1 MSCKTHTY
9 DNGFRLIYEKAPLNT
24 EQISINVFC
33 DIGSI
38 HEPTETMKGPED
50 RRVQSNARTSG
61 ASVASSTLRG
71 SAHFIEHMCF
81 KGTKNLKNTHTL
93 SLIFDKSGA
102 FLNAYTDRR
111 YTCYY
116 ASGLSEHMCE
126 YVNTIGDML
135 LNSVFDKT
143 QYDKE
148 HDVVREEMTK
158 DADDAETTVLEN
170 ADRLL
175 YAGSTF
181 ANPVDLL
188 KYHEGP
194 NALKHADVL
203 KIYNQYYVPSRLIL
217 SVCCTTPFAE
227 IKRCV
232 DASPFARSKKVSA
245 TPIPPLILAVTPQT
259 SVQYCITKQTGV
271 SPAHICIA
279 FRTCAI
285 SNTDKYCLKVL
296 KNILSET
303 MNARLFFLLREDN
316 GLSYTSNAMCDYFEH
331 MGDFKIYAEC
341 DNSKVFINC
350 AEGTVTHCASKASR
364 TVNKGAKKPGVFPL
378 LIGMIEDLVKNGIK
392 QDELNMTK
400 SYLKS
405 KMMLKAED
413 CDVIA
418 KHNGKLALFGL
429 AHIPFCD
436 IYKKCIEPITKKQ
449 MDACIKKYFRH
460 DGMTISVISS
470 NSNVVQPDK
479 YEKIVNL
486 IKGKV

>member
-9 DNGFRLIYEKAPLNT
+9 DNGFRLIYEKVPINT

-38 HEPTETMKGPED
+38 HEPKGNE
-50 RRVQSNARTSG
+50 
-61 ASVASSTLRG
+61 G

-81 KGTKNLKNTHTL
+81 KGTRELKDTHAL

-203 KIYNQYYVPSRLIL
+203 AFYNQYYVPSRFIL
-217 SVCCTTPFAE
+217 SICSANSFAE

-232 DASPFARSKKVSA
+232 DASPFARSKKASV
-245 TPIPPLILAVTPQT
+245 TPIPPLILAITPQT
-259 SVQYCITKQTGV
+259 GVQYCIAKQTGV

-350 AEGTVTHCASKASR
+350 AEGTVTHCASKAIR
-364 TVNKGAKKPGVFPL
+364 TVNKGNKKPGVFPL
-378 LIGMIEDLVKNGIK
+378 LMGMIEDLVKNGIK
-392 QDELNMTK
+392 QDELSLAK

-413 CDVIA
+413 CDVLA

-429 AHIPFCD
+429 EHIPFCD
-436 IYKKCIEPITKKQ
+436 VYKKCIEPITKKQ
-449 MDACIKKYFRH
+449 MDDCIRKYFRR
-460 DGMTISVISS
+460 DGMTVSVISS

>member
-9 DNGFRLIYEKAPLNT
+9 DNGFRLIYEKAPFKT

-38 HEPTETMKGPED
+38 HEPEHSELK
-50 RRVQSNARTSG
+50 
-61 ASVASSTLRG
+61 G

-81 KGTKNLKNTHTL
+81 KGTKDLKDTRTL

-116 ASGLSEHMCE
+116 ASGLSKHMCE

-203 KIYNQYYVPSRLIL
+203 AFYNQYYVPSRFIL
-217 SVCCTTPFAE
+217 SICSANSFAE

-245 TPIPPLILAVTPQT
+245 TPIPPLILSITPQT
-259 SVQYCITKQTGV
+259 GVQYCITKQSGV

-279 FRTCAI
+279 FRTCEI
-285 SNTDKYCLKVL
+285 SNPDKYCLKVL
-296 KNILSET
+296 KNVLSET

-341 DNSKVFINC
+341 DNSKVFYN
-350 AEGTVTHCASKASR
+350 GSVTQGAKG
-364 TVNKGAKKPGVFPL
+364 NKGNKGLGVFPL
-378 LIGMIEDLVKNGIK
+378 LMGMIEDLVKNGIK
-392 QDELNMTK
+392 QDELNMVK

-405 KMMLKAED
+405 KMMMKAED

-429 AHIPFCD
+429 PHMPFCD

-460 DGMTISVISS
+460 DGMTVSIISS
-470 NSNVVQPDK
+470 DSNVAKQEK
-479 YEKIVNL
+479 YKKIVN
-486 IKGKV
+486 KGNYVPL

>member
-9 DNGFRLIYEKAPLNT
+9 NNGFRLIYEKAPFNT
-24 EQISINVFC
+24 KQISINVFC

-38 HEPTETMKGPED
+38 HEPTETMKG
-50 RRVQSNARTSG
+50 
-61 ASVASSTLRG
+61 

-81 KGTKNLKNTHTL
+81 KGTKDLKDTRTL
-93 SLIFDKSGA
+93 SLVFDKSGA

-116 ASGLSEHMCE
+116 ASGLAEHMCD

-188 KYHEGP
+188 KYHEGVH
-194 NALKHADVL
+194 ALKHADVL
-203 KIYNQYYVPSRLIL
+203 EMYNTYYVPSRFIL
-217 SVCCTTPFAE
+217 SICSANSFEE

-232 DASPFARSKKVSA
+232 DASPFAKSKKVSA

-259 SVQYCITKQTGV
+259 GVQYCIAKQPGIT
-271 SPAHICIA
+271 PAHICIG

-285 SNTDKYCLKVL
+285 TNNDRYCLKVL

-316 GLSYTSNAMCDYFEH
+316 GLSYTSNAVCDYFEH

-341 DNSKVFINC
+341 DNSKVFTN
-350 AEGTVTHCASKASR
+350 KR
-364 TVNKGAKKPGVFPL
+364 TKPGVFPL
-378 LIGMIEDLVKNGIK
+378 LMGMIEDLVKNGIT

-405 KMMLKAED
+405 KMLMKAED
-413 CDVIA
+413 CDVLA

-429 AHIPFCD
+429 EDTRFSSV
-436 IYKKCIEPITKKQ
+436 YKKYIEPITKKQ
-449 MDACIKKYFRH
+449 MDACIRKYFRR
-460 DGMTISVISS
+460 DGMTVSVISS
-470 NSNVVQPDK
+470 DPNVVHPDK

>member
-1 MSCKTHTY
+1 MSFETHTY
-9 DNGFRLIYEKAPLNT
+9 DNGFRLIYEKAPLDT

-38 HEPTETMKGPED
+38 HEPNETLKDPED

-61 ASVASSTLRG
+61 ASVASSTLKG

-81 KGTKNLKNTHTL
+81 KGTKKLKDTRTL
-93 SLIFDKSGA
+93 SLIFDKTGA

-116 ASGLSEHMCE
+116 ASGLSEHMCD
-126 YVNTIGDML
+126 YINTIGDML

-194 NALKHADVL
+194 HSLKHEDVL
-203 KIYNQYYVPSRLIL
+203 AFYNQYYVPSRFIL
-217 SVCCTTPFAE
+217 SICSANSFSE

-232 DASPFARSKKVSA
+232 DASPFARSKKMPA
-245 TPIPPLILAVTPQT
+245 TPIPPLILGVTPQT
-259 SVQYCITKQTGV
+259 GVQYCIAKQSGI
-271 SPAHICIA
+271 SPAHICIG
-279 FRTCAI
+279 FRTCSI
-285 SNTDKYCLKVL
+285 SNPDRYCLKVL

-341 DNSKVFINC
+341 DNSKVFYN
-350 AEGTVTHCASKASR
+350 GSVTH
-364 TVNKGAKKPGVFPL
+364 GAKGIKGNKALGVFPL
-378 LIGMIEDLVKNGIK
+378 LIGLIEDLVKNGIK
-392 QDELNMTK
+392 QDELTMAKN
-400 SYLKS
+400 YLKN
-405 KMMLKAED
+405 KMRMKSED
-413 CDVIA
+413 YDALA

-429 AHIPFCD
+429 AHIPFSD
-436 IYKKCIEPITKKQ
+436 VYKKCIEPITKKE
-449 MDACIKKYFRH
+449 MDSCIKKYFRH
-460 DGMTISVISS
+460 DGMTVSIISS
-470 NSNVVQPDK
+470 DPDVAK
-479 YEKIVNL
+479 QESYEKIVNA
-486 IKGKV
+486 IKFI

>member
-24 EQISINVFC
+24 EQISLNVFC

-38 HEPTETMKGPED
+38 HEPKGNE
-50 RRVQSNARTSG
+50 
-61 ASVASSTLRG
+61 G

-81 KGTKNLKNTHTL
+81 KGTQNLKDTHTL

-116 ASGLSEHMCE
+116 ASGLSKHMCE

-203 KIYNQYYVPSRLIL
+203 AFYNQYYVPSRFIL
-217 SVCCTTPFAE
+217 SICSANSFAE
-227 IKRCV
+227 IKQCV

-259 SVQYCITKQTGV
+259 GVQYCITKQSGV

-285 SNTDKYCLKVL
+285 SNPDKYCLKVL

-316 GLSYTSNAMCDYFEH
+316 GLSYTSNAMCDYFEQ

-350 AEGTVTHCASKASR
+350 AKGTVTHG
-364 TVNKGAKKPGVFPL
+364 TVTHGKKPGVFSL
-378 LIGMIEDLVKNGIK
+378 LMGMIEDLVKNGIK
-392 QDELNMTK
+392 QDELSLAK
-400 SYLKS
+400 SYLKG
-405 KMMLKAED
+405 KMQMKAED
-413 CDVIA
+413 CNVLA

-429 AHIPFCD
+429 AHISFCD
-436 IYKKCIEPITKKQ
+436 VYKKCIEPITKKQ

-460 DGMTISVISS
+460 DGMTVSVISS
-470 NSNVVQPDK
+470 NFETVKQEK
-479 YEKIVNL
+479 YEKTVDSMKIA
-486 IKGKV
+486 

>member
-1 MSCKTHTY
+1 MSFETHTY
-9 DNGFRLIYEKAPLNT
+9 DNGFRLIYEKAPLKTN
-24 EQISINVFC
+24 QISINVFC

-38 HEPTETMKGPED
+38 HEPDDGK
-50 RRVQSNARTSG
+50 SG
-61 ASVASSTLRG
+61 CFAPLKG

-81 KGTKNLKNTHTL
+81 KGTKKLKDTRTL

-116 ASGLSEHMCE
+116 ASGLSEHMCD

-135 LNSVFDKT
+135 LNSVFDKF

-194 NALKHADVL
+194 HSLKHEDVL
-203 KIYNQYYVPSRLIL
+203 AFYNQYYVPSRFIL
-217 SVCCTTPFAE
+217 SICSGNSFAE

-232 DASPFARSKKVSA
+232 DASPFARSKKMPA
-245 TPIPPLILAVTPQT
+245 TPIPPLILSITPQT
-259 SVQYCITKQTGV
+259 GVQYCITKQPGV
-271 SPAHICIA
+271 SPAHICIG
-279 FRTCAI
+279 FRTCSIA
-285 SNTDKYCLKVL
+285 NPDRYCLKVL

-341 DNSKVFINC
+341 DNAKVFHN
-350 AEGTVTHCASKASR
+350 GSVTQGAKG
-364 TVNKGAKKPGVFPL
+364 NKGNKGTKTPGVFPL
-378 LIGMIEDLVKNGIK
+378 LIGLIEDLVKNGIK
-392 QDELNMTK
+392 QDELTMAK

-405 KMMLKAED
+405 KMQMKSEEYDAL
-413 CDVIA
+413 A

-429 AHIPFCD
+429 EHIPFSD
-436 IYKKCIEPITKKQ
+436 VYKKCIEPITKKE
-449 MDACIKKYFRH
+449 MDACIRKYFRR
-460 DGMTISVISS
+460 DGMTVSIISS
-470 NSNVVQPDK
+470 DTNVAKQEKYETIVNKGNVVP
-479 YEKIVNL
+479 L
-486 IKGKV
+486 

>member
-9 DNGFRLIYEKAPLNT
+9 NNGFRLIYEKAPFNT
-24 EQISINVFC
+24 KQISINVFC

-38 HEPTETMKGPED
+38 HEPKETMKG
-50 RRVQSNARTSG
+50 A
-61 ASVASSTLRG
+61 
-71 SAHFIEHMCF
+71 AHFIEHMCF
-81 KGTKNLKNTHTL
+81 KGTKDLKDTRTL

-116 ASGLSEHMCE
+116 ASGLAEHMCD

-188 KYHEGP
+188 KYHEGAH
-194 NALKHADVL
+194 ALKHADVL
-203 KIYNQYYVPSRLIL
+203 EMYNTYYVPSRFIL
-217 SVCCTTPFAE
+217 SICSANSFEE

-232 DASPFARSKKVSA
+232 DASPFAKSKKVSA

-259 SVQYCITKQTGV
+259 GVQYCIMKQPGV
-271 SPAHICIA
+271 SPAHICIG

-285 SNTDKYCLKVL
+285 TNNERYCLKVL
-296 KNILSET
+296 KNVLSET

-316 GLSYTSNAMCDYFEH
+316 GLSYTSNAVCDYFEH

-341 DNSKVFINC
+341 DNSKVFHNR
-350 AEGTVTHCASKASR
+350 SKG
-364 TVNKGAKKPGVFPL
+364 NKGNKGLGVFPL
-378 LIGMIEDLVKNGIK
+378 LMGMIEDLVKNGIT
-392 QDELNMTK
+392 QEELNMTK

-405 KMMLKAED
+405 KMLMKAED
-413 CDVIA
+413 CDVLA
-418 KHNGKLALFGL
+418 KHNGKLVLFGL
-429 AHIPFCD
+429 DDTRFSSV
-436 IYKKCIEPITKKQ
+436 YKNYIEPITKKQ
-449 MDACIKKYFRH
+449 MDACIRKYFRR
-460 DGMTISVISS
+460 DGMTVSVISS
-470 NSNVVQPDK
+470 DPNVAKQENYAK
-479 YEKIVNL
+479 ANL
-486 IKGKV
+486 R

>member
-1 MSCKTHTY
+1 MSFETHTY
-9 DNGFRLIYEKAPLNT
+9 DNGFRLIYEKAPLDT

-38 HEPTETMKGPED
+38 HEPEETLK
-50 RRVQSNARTSG
+50 
-61 ASVASSTLRG
+61 G

-81 KGTKNLKNTHTL
+81 KGTKKLKDTRTL
-93 SLIFDKSGA
+93 SLVFDKTGA

-116 ASGLSEHMCE
+116 ASGLAEHMCD
-126 YVNTIGDML
+126 YINTIGDML
-135 LNSVFDKT
+135 LNSVFDKI

-194 NALKHADVL
+194 NALKHEDVL
-203 KIYNQYYVPSRLIL
+203 AFYNQYYVPSRFIL
-217 SVCCTTPFAE
+217 SVCCAAPFAK

-232 DASPFARSKKVSA
+232 DASPFAKSKKMP
-245 TPIPPLILAVTPQT
+245 TFPIPPLILSITPQT
-259 SVQYCITKQTGV
+259 GVQYCVAKQPGI
-271 SPAHICIA
+271 SPAHICIG

-285 SNTDKYCLKVL
+285 SNPDRYCLKVL

-341 DNSKVFINC
+341 DNSKVFHN
-350 AEGTVTHCASKASR
+350 GSVTHGKA
-364 TVNKGAKKPGVFPL
+364 PGVFPL
-378 LIGMIEDLVKNGIK
+378 LIGLIEDLVKNGIE
-392 QDELNMTK
+392 QDELTIAK
-400 SYLKS
+400 SYLKN
-405 KMMLKAED
+405 KMCMKSEEYDALS
-413 CDVIA
+413 

-429 AHIPFCD
+429 EHIPFSD
-436 IYKKCIEPITKKQ
+436 VYEKCIEPITKKE
-449 MDACIKKYFRH
+449 MGACIKKYFRH
-460 DGMTISVISS
+460 DGMTVSIISS
-470 NSNVVQPDK
+470 DPNVGKQEK
-479 YEKIVNL
+479 YQKIVNA
-486 IKGKV
+486 IKFI

>member
-9 DNGFRLIYEKAPLNT
+9 NNGFRLIYEKAPLKT

-38 HEPTETMKGPED
+38 HEKHE
-50 RRVQSNARTSG
+50 
-61 ASVASSTLRG
+61 TLRG
-71 SAHFIEHMCF
+71 AAHFIEHMCF
-81 KGTKNLKNTHTL
+81 KGTKDLKDTRTL

-116 ASGLSEHMCE
+116 ASGLAEHMCE

-188 KYHEGP
+188 KYHEGAH
-194 NALKHADVL
+194 ALKHADVL
-203 KIYNQYYVPSRLIL
+203 EMYNTYYVPSRFIL
-217 SVCCTTPFAE
+217 SICSANSFDE

-232 DASPFARSKKVSA
+232 DASPFAKSKKVSV
-245 TPIPPLILAVTPQT
+245 TPIPPLILGVTPQT
-259 SVQYCITKQTGV
+259 GVQHCIAKQPGIT
-271 SPAHICIA
+271 PAHICIG

-285 SNTDKYCLKVL
+285 TNNDRYCLKVL
-296 KNILSET
+296 KNVLGET

-316 GLSYTSNAMCDYFEH
+316 GLSYTSTAMCDYFEH

-341 DNSKVFINC
+341 DNSKVFHNR
-350 AEGTVTHCASKASR
+350 SKG
-364 TVNKGAKKPGVFPL
+364 NKGNKGPGVFPL
-378 LIGMIEDLVKNGIK
+378 LMGMIEDLVKNGIK
-392 QDELNMTK
+392 QDELDMAK

-405 KMMLKAED
+405 KMQMKAED
-413 CDVIA
+413 CDALA
-418 KHNGKLALFGL
+418 KHNGKLLLFGL
-429 AHIPFCD
+429 EETRFSSV
-436 IYKKCIEPITKKQ
+436 YKNYIEPITKKQ
-449 MDACIKKYFRH
+449 MDACIRKYFRR
-460 DGMTISVISS
+460 DGMTVSVISS
-470 NSNVVQPDK
+470 DPNVVKQGNYVK
-479 YEKIVNL
+479 ANL
-486 IKGKV
+486 R

>member
-1 MSCKTHTY
+1 MSFETHTY
-9 DNGFRLIYEKAPLNT
+9 DNGFRLIYEKAPLKTN
-24 EQISINVFC
+24 QISINVFC

-38 HEPTETMKGPED
+38 HEKRD
-50 RRVQSNARTSG
+50 I
-61 ASVASSTLRG
+61 LKG

-81 KGTKNLKNTHTL
+81 KGTKKLKDTRTL

-194 NALKHADVL
+194 HSLKHEDVL
-203 KIYNQYYVPSRLIL
+203 AFYNQYYVPSRFIL
-217 SVCCTTPFAE
+217 SICSANSFAE

-232 DASPFARSKKVSA
+232 DASPFAKSKKMPV
-245 TPIPPLILAVTPQT
+245 TPIPPLILSITPQT
-259 SVQYCITKQTGV
+259 GVQYCIAKQSGV
-271 SPAHICIA
+271 SPAHICIG

-285 SNTDKYCLKVL
+285 ANPDKYCLKVL

-341 DNSKVFINC
+341 DNAKVFYN
-350 AEGTVTHCASKASR
+350 GKT
-364 TVNKGAKKPGVFPL
+364 PGVFPL
-378 LIGMIEDLVKNGIK
+378 LIGLIEDLVKTGIK
-392 QDELNMTK
+392 QDELTMAK

-405 KMMLKAED
+405 RMQMKSEEYDAL
-413 CDVIA
+413 A

-429 AHIPFCD
+429 EHIPFSD
-436 IYKKCIEPITKKQ
+436 VYKKCIEPITKKE
-449 MDACIKKYFRH
+449 MDACIRKYFRH
-460 DGMTISVISS
+460 DGMTVSIISS
-470 NSNVVQPDK
+470 DSAIVKQGN
-479 YEKIVNL
+479 YEKIVNA
-486 IKGKV
+486 IKFI

>member
-1 MSCKTHTY
+1 MSFETHTY
-9 DNGFRLIYEKAPLNT
+9 DNGFRLIYEKAPLDT
-24 EQISINVFC
+24 KQISINVFC

-38 HEPTETMKGPED
+38 HEPDDK
-50 RRVQSNARTSG
+50 SCS
-61 ASVASSTLRG
+61 LKG

-81 KGTKNLKNTHTL
+81 KGTKKLKDTRTL

-116 ASGLSEHMCE
+116 ASGLSDHMCD
-126 YVNTIGDML
+126 YINTIGDML
-135 LNSVFDKT
+135 LNSVFDKI

-175 YAGSTF
+175 YSGSTF

-188 KYHEGP
+188 KYHEGI
-194 NALKHADVL
+194 NALKHEDVL
-203 KIYNQYYVPSRLIL
+203 AFYNQYYVPSRFIL
-217 SVCCTTPFAE
+217 SVCCAEPFAK

-232 DASPFARSKKVSA
+232 DASPFAKSRKMPA
-245 TPIPPLILAVTPQT
+245 TPIPPLILGITPQT
-259 SVQYCITKQTGV
+259 GVQYCITKQPGV
-271 SPAHICIA
+271 SPAHICIG

-285 SNTDKYCLKVL
+285 SNQDKYCLKVL

-316 GLSYTSNAMCDYFEH
+316 GLSYTSNSMCDYFEH

-341 DNSKVFINC
+341 DNAKVFHN
-350 AEGTVTHCASKASR
+350 G
-364 TVNKGAKKPGVFPL
+364 NKLGVFPL
-378 LIGMIEDLVKNGIK
+378 LIGLIEDLVKNGIER
-392 QDELNMTK
+392 DELSMAK
-400 SYLKS
+400 SYLKN
-405 KMMLKAED
+405 KMLMKSED
-413 CDVIA
+413 YDALA

-429 AHIPFCD
+429 PHIPFSD
-436 IYKKCIEPITKKQ
+436 VYKTHIHPITKKDI
-449 MDACIKKYFRH
+449 DACIRKYFRH
-460 DGMTISVISS
+460 DGMTVSIISS
-470 NSNVVQPDK
+470 DSDVVKQES
-479 YEKIVNL
+479 YEKIV
-486 IKGKV
+486 KGTKVPLRSLL

>member
-1 MSCKTHTY
+1 MSFETHTY
-9 DNGFRLIYEKAPLNT
+9 DNGFRLIYEKAPLKTN
-24 EQISINVFC
+24 QISINVFC

-38 HEPTETMKGPED
+38 HEKQD
-50 RRVQSNARTSG
+50 
-61 ASVASSTLRG
+61 TLRG
-71 SAHFIEHMCF
+71 AAHFIEHMCF
-81 KGTKNLKNTHTL
+81 KGTKKLKDTRTL

-116 ASGLSEHMCE
+116 ASGLSEHMCD

-135 LNSVFDKT
+135 LNSVFDKF

-170 ADRLL
+170 ADQLL
-175 YAGSTF
+175 YSGSTF

-194 NALKHADVL
+194 HSLKHEDVL
-203 KIYNQYYVPSRLIL
+203 AFYNQYYVPSRFIL
-217 SVCCTTPFAE
+217 SICSANSFAE

-232 DASPFARSKKVSA
+232 DASPFAKSKKMPA
-245 TPIPPLILAVTPQT
+245 TPIPPLILSITPQT
-259 SVQYCITKQTGV
+259 GVQYCITKQHGV
-271 SPAHICIA
+271 SPAHICIG

-285 SNTDKYCLKVL
+285 ANPDKYCLKVL

-341 DNSKVFINC
+341 DNSKVFYN
-350 AEGTVTHCASKASR
+350 GTVTHGPKG
-364 TVNKGAKKPGVFPL
+364 TVNNGKAPGVFPL
-378 LIGMIEDLVKNGIK
+378 LIKLIKDLVKNGIK
-392 QDELNMTK
+392 QDELTMAKN
-400 SYLKS
+400 YLKS
-405 KMMLKAED
+405 RMQMKSEEYDAL
-413 CDVIA
+413 A

-429 AHIPFCD
+429 EHIPFSD
-436 IYKKCIEPITKKQ
+436 VYKKCIEPITKKE
-449 MDACIKKYFRH
+449 MDACIRKYFRH
-460 DGMTISVISS
+460 DGMTVSIISS
-470 NSNVVQPDK
+470 DSDVAKQEK
-479 YEKIVNL
+479 YQKIVNA
-486 IKGKV
+486 IKFI

>member
-9 DNGFRLIYEKAPLNT
+9 NNGFRLIYEKAPLKT

-38 HEPTETMKGPED
+38 HEPTETMKG
-50 RRVQSNARTSG
+50 
-61 ASVASSTLRG
+61 

-81 KGTKNLKNTHTL
+81 KGTKDLKDTRTL

-116 ASGLSEHMCE
+116 ASGLAEHMCD

-194 NALKHADVL
+194 HALKHADVL
-203 KIYNQYYVPSRLIL
+203 EMYNTYYVPSRFIL
-217 SVCCTTPFAE
+217 SICSANSFEE

-232 DASPFARSKKVSA
+232 DASPFAKSKKVSA

-259 SVQYCITKQTGV
+259 GVQYCIAKQPGIT
-271 SPAHICIA
+271 PAHICIEC
-279 FRTCAI
+279 RTCAI
-285 SNTDKYCLKVL
+285 TNNDRYCLKVL
-296 KNILSET
+296 KNVLGET

-316 GLSYTSNAMCDYFEH
+316 GLSYTSTAMCDYFEH
-331 MGDFKIYAEC
+331 MGDFKIYTEC
-341 DNSKVFINC
+341 DNSKVFHN
-350 AEGTVTHCASKASR
+350 ASVTQGAKGSKG
-364 TVNKGAKKPGVFPL
+364 NKGLGVFPL
-378 LIGMIEDLVKNGIK
+378 LMGMIEDLVKNGIT

-405 KMMLKAED
+405 KMLMKAED
-413 CDVIA
+413 CDALA
-418 KHNGKLALFGL
+418 KHNGKLLLFG
-429 AHIPFCD
+429 IECNEETRFSSV
-436 IYKKCIEPITKKQ
+436 YKNHIEPITKKQ
-449 MDACIKKYFRH
+449 MDACIRKYFRR
-460 DGMTISVISS
+460 DGMTVSVISS
-470 NSNVVQPDK
+470 DSNVVKQGNYVK
-479 YEKIVNL
+479 ANL
-486 IKGKV
+486 R

>member
-9 DNGFRLIYEKAPLNT
+9 NNGFRLIYEKAPFNT
-24 EQISINVFC
+24 KQISINVFC

-38 HEPTETMKGPED
+38 HEPTETMKG
-50 RRVQSNARTSG
+50 
-61 ASVASSTLRG
+61 

-81 KGTKNLKNTHTL
+81 KGTKDLKDTRTL

-116 ASGLSEHMCE
+116 ASGLAEHMCD

-188 KYHEGP
+188 KYHEGAH
-194 NALKHADVL
+194 ALKHADVL
-203 KIYNQYYVPSRLIL
+203 EMYNTYYVPSRFIL
-217 SVCCTTPFAE
+217 SICSANSFEE

-232 DASPFARSKKVSA
+232 DASPFAKSKKVSA

-259 SVQYCITKQTGV
+259 GVQYCIVKQPGV
-271 SPAHICIA
+271 SPAHICIG

-285 SNTDKYCLKVL
+285 TNIERYCLKVL
-296 KNILSET
+296 KNVLSET

-316 GLSYTSNAMCDYFEH
+316 GLSYTSNAVCDYFEH

-341 DNSKVFINC
+341 DNSKVFTN
-350 AEGTVTHCASKASR
+350 KR
-364 TVNKGAKKPGVFPL
+364 TKPGVFPL
-378 LIGMIEDLVKNGIK
+378 LMGMIEDLVKNGIT

-405 KMMLKAED
+405 KMLMKAED
-413 CDVIA
+413 CDVLA
-418 KHNGKLALFGL
+418 KHNGKLVLFGL
-429 AHIPFCD
+429 EDTRFSSV
-436 IYKKCIEPITKKQ
+436 YKKYIEPITKKQ
-449 MDACIKKYFRH
+449 MDACIRKYFRR
-460 DGMTISVISS
+460 DGMTVSVISS
-470 NSNVVQPDK
+470 DPNVAKQENYVK
-479 YEKIVNL
+479 ANL
-486 IKGKV
+486 WFSLDLSL

>member
-1 MSCKTHTY
+1 
-9 DNGFRLIYEKAPLNT
+9 LIYEKAPLDT

-38 HEPTETMKGPED
+38 HEPQAPLK
-50 RRVQSNARTSG
+50 
-61 ASVASSTLRG
+61 G

-81 KGTKNLKNTHTL
+81 KGTKKLKDTRTL
-93 SLIFDKSGA
+93 SLIFDKTGA

-126 YVNTIGDML
+126 YINTIGDML
-135 LNSVFDKT
+135 LNSVFDKI

-170 ADRLL
+170 ADQLL

-194 NALKHADVL
+194 HALKHADVL
-203 KIYNQYYVPSRLIL
+203 AFYNQYYVPSRFIL
-217 SVCCTTPFAE
+217 SICSANSFAE

-232 DASPFARSKKVSA
+232 DASPFAKSKKMPA
-245 TPIPPLILAVTPQT
+245 TPIPPLILSITPQT
-259 SVQYCITKQTGV
+259 GVQYCIVKQPGV
-271 SPAHICIA
+271 SPAHICIG
-279 FRTCAI
+279 FRTCSIA
-285 SNTDKYCLKVL
+285 NPDKYCLKVL

-303 MNARLFFLLREDN
+303 MNARLFFLLREEN

-341 DNSKVFINC
+341 DNAKVF
-350 AEGTVTHCASKASR
+350 H
-364 TVNKGAKKPGVFPL
+364 NKNKLGVYPL
-378 LIGMIEDLVKNGIK
+378 LIGLIEDLVKNGIK
-392 QDELNMTK
+392 QDELTMAKN
-400 SYLKS
+400 YLKS
-405 KMMLKAED
+405 RMQMKLED
-413 CDVIA
+413 CDALA

-429 AHIPFCD
+429 EHIPFSD
-436 IYKKCIEPITKKQ
+436 VYKKCIEPITKKE
-449 MDACIKKYFRH
+449 MDACIRKYFRH
-460 DGMTISVISS
+460 DGMTVSIISS
-470 NSNVVQPDK
+470 DS
-479 YEKIVNL
+479 EIVK
-486 IKGKV
+486 KGNYVPLEPLL

>member
-9 DNGFRLIYEKAPLNT
+9 NNGFRLIYEKAPFNT
-24 EQISINVFC
+24 KQISINVFC

-38 HEPTETMKGPED
+38 HEKHDTLKGAED

-71 SAHFIEHMCF
+71 AAHFIEHMCF
-81 KGTKNLKNTHTL
+81 KGTKDLKDTRTL

-116 ASGLSEHMCE
+116 ASGLAEHMCD

-188 KYHEGP
+188 KYHEGVH
-194 NALKHADVL
+194 ALKHADVL
-203 KIYNQYYVPSRLIL
+203 EMYNTYYVPSRFIL
-217 SVCCTTPFAE
+217 SICSANSFEE

-232 DASPFARSKKVSA
+232 DASPFAKSKKVSA

-259 SVQYCITKQTGV
+259 GVQYCIAKQPGIT
-271 SPAHICIA
+271 PAHICIG

-285 SNTDKYCLKVL
+285 TNNDRYCLKVL

-316 GLSYTSNAMCDYFEH
+316 GLSYTSTAMCDYFEH

-341 DNSKVFINC
+341 DNSKVFIN
-350 AEGTVTHCASKASR
+350 KR
-364 TVNKGAKKPGVFPL
+364 TKPGVFPL
-378 LIGMIEDLVKNGIK
+378 LIGMIEDLVKNGIT

-405 KMMLKAED
+405 KMQMKAED
-413 CDVIA
+413 CDALA
-418 KHNGKLALFGL
+418 KHNGKLLLFG
-429 AHIPFCD
+429 IECNEETQFSSV
-436 IYKKCIEPITKKQ
+436 YKNYIEPITKKQ
-449 MDACIKKYFRH
+449 MDACIRKYFRR
-460 DGMTISVISS
+460 DGMTVSVISS
-470 NSNVVQPDK
+470 DPNVVHPDK

>member
-1 MSCKTHTY
+1 MSFETHTY
-9 DNGFRLIYEKAPLNT
+9 DNGFRLIYEKAPLDT

-38 HEPTETMKGPED
+38 HEPDGN
-50 RRVQSNARTSG
+50 SARTSG
-61 ASVASSTLRG
+61 ASVAPPEGRTLLKDPEDRRAQSTLKG

-81 KGTKNLKNTHTL
+81 KGTKKLKDTRTL

-116 ASGLSEHMCE
+116 ASGLSEHMCD
-126 YVNTIGDML
+126 YINTIGDML
-135 LNSVFDKT
+135 LNSVFDKF
-143 QYDKE
+143 QYEKE

-175 YAGSTF
+175 YSGSTF

-203 KIYNQYYVPSRLIL
+203 AFYNQYYVPSRFIL
-217 SVCCTTPFAE
+217 SVCCGASFAK

-232 DASPFARSKKVSA
+232 DASPFAKSKKMPA
-245 TPIPPLILAVTPQT
+245 TPIPPLILGVTPQT
-259 SVQYCITKQTGV
+259 GVQYCIAKQSGI
-271 SPAHICIA
+271 SPAHICIG

-285 SNTDKYCLKVL
+285 ANHDRYCLKVL

-341 DNSKVFINC
+341 DNSKVFHN
-350 AEGTVTHCASKASR
+350 GTVTQ
-364 TVNKGAKKPGVFPL
+364 GAKGNKALGVFPL
-378 LIGMIEDLVKNGIK
+378 LMGLIEDLVKNGIK
-392 QDELNMTK
+392 QDELTMAK
-400 SYLKS
+400 SYLKN
-405 KMMLKAED
+405 KMRMKSED
-413 CDVIA
+413 CDALA

-429 AHIPFCD
+429 EHIPFSD
-436 IYKKCIEPITKKQ
+436 VYKKCIEPITKKE

-460 DGMTISVISS
+460 DGMTVSIISS
-470 NSNVVQPDK
+470 DSDVAKQES
-479 YEKIVNL
+479 YEKIVNA
-486 IKGKV
+486 IKFI

>member
-1 MSCKTHTY
+1 MSFETHTY
-9 DNGFRLIYEKAPLNT
+9 DNGFRLIYEKAPLKTN
-24 EQISINVFC
+24 QISINVFC

-38 HEPTETMKGPED
+38 HEPTENMK
-50 RRVQSNARTSG
+50 
-61 ASVASSTLRG
+61 G

-81 KGTKNLKNTHTL
+81 KGTKKLKDTRTL

-116 ASGLSEHMCE
+116 ASGLSEHMCD

-135 LNSVFDKT
+135 LNSVFDKF

-188 KYHEGP
+188 KYHEGV
-194 NALKHADVL
+194 NALKHEDVL
-203 KIYNQYYVPSRLIL
+203 AFYNQYYVPSRFIL
-217 SVCCTTPFAE
+217 SICSGNSFAE

-232 DASPFARSKKVSA
+232 DASPFARSKKMPA
-245 TPIPPLILAVTPQT
+245 TPIPPLILSITPQT
-259 SVQYCITKQTGV
+259 GVQYCITKQPGV
-271 SPAHICIA
+271 SPAHICIG
-279 FRTCAI
+279 FRTCSIA
-285 SNTDKYCLKVL
+285 NPDRYCLKVL

-341 DNSKVFINC
+341 DNAKVFHN
-350 AEGTVTHCASKASR
+350 GSKG
-364 TVNKGAKKPGVFPL
+364 NKGNKAPGVFPL
-378 LIGMIEDLVKNGIK
+378 LIGLIEDLVKNGIK
-392 QDELNMTK
+392 QDELTMAKN
-400 SYLKS
+400 YLKS
-405 KMMLKAED
+405 KMQMKSEEYDAL
-413 CDVIA
+413 A

-429 AHIPFCD
+429 EHIPFSD
-436 IYKKCIEPITKKQ
+436 VYKKCIEPITKKE
-449 MDACIKKYFRH
+449 MNACIRKYFRH
-460 DGMTISVISS
+460 DGMTVSIISS
-470 NSNVVQPDK
+470 DSNVAKQGNYVK
-479 YEKIVNL
+479 ANL
-486 IKGKV
+486 RFSLDLSL

>member
-33 DIGSI
+33 NIGSI
-38 HEPTETMKGPED
+38 HEPDDGN
-50 RRVQSNARTSG
+50 SARTSG
-61 ASVASSTLRG
+61 ASVAPPEGRTLKG

-81 KGTKNLKNTHTL
+81 KGTKDLKDTRTL

-116 ASGLSEHMCE
+116 ASGLSKHMCE

-188 KYHEGP
+188 KYHKGP

-203 KIYNQYYVPSRLIL
+203 AFYNQYYVPSRFIL
-217 SVCCTTPFAE
+217 SICSANSFAE

-245 TPIPPLILAVTPQT
+245 TPIPPLILALTPQT
-259 SVQYCITKQTGV
+259 GVQYCITKQSGI

-279 FRTCAI
+279 FRTCEI
-285 SNTDKYCLKVL
+285 SNPDKYCLKVL
-296 KNILSET
+296 KNVLSET

-341 DNSKVFINC
+341 DNSKVFVNQ
-350 AEGTVTHCASKASR
+350 SKG
-364 TVNKGAKKPGVFPL
+364 NKGNKGLGVFPL
-378 LIGMIEDLVKNGIK
+378 LMGMIEDLVKNGIK
-392 QDELNMTK
+392 QDELNMAK

-405 KMMLKAED
+405 KMMMKAED

-429 AHIPFCD
+429 AHMPFCD

-460 DGMTISVISS
+460 DGMTVSVISS
-470 NSNVVQPDK
+470 NPETVKQEK
-479 YEKIVNL
+479 YEKTVDS
-486 IKGKV
+486 IKIA